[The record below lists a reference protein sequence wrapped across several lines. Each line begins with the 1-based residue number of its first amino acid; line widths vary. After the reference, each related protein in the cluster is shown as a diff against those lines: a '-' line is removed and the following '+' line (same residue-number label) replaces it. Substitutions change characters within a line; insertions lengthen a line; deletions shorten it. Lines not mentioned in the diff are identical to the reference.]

1 MGIAKILTPGL
12 CATRM
17 SNGLYGYPR
26 VLPFQQNLF
35 VIVNIV
41 IGGIKKVR
49 VNQMPVPVIIGLTM
63 VGGGVILGVWVLITI
78 LASRKSKTR
87 AD

>member
-1 MGIAKILTPGL
+1 
-12 CATRM
+12 
-17 SNGLYGYPR
+17 
-26 VLPFQQNLF
+26 LF